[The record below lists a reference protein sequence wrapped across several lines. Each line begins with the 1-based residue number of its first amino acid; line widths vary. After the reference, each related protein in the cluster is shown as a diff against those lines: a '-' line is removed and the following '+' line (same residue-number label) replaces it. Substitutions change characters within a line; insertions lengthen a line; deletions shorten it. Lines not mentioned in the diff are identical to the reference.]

1 MAWYEKNYRRNLI
14 DMHIE
19 DWDDSFM
26 ASFDPEKYVAMLQ
39 KANVSC
45 AMVYANSHVGYCY
58 WPTKNGKMHPGL
70 HGRDIFGEV
79 VDRCHKAGMDVILYY
94 TLIYDNWAYAQGPEW
109 RILREDGKNSREV
122 NGTSWVDINVGRYGV
137 CCPNSTQY
145 RDYVEKQ
152 LTELAHAYDFEGV
165 FLDMTFWPDV
175 CYCDHCKRRYET
187 EVGGQMPRVVDWS
200 DPVWTRFQ
208 EKREEW
214 LIEFQTFATGV
225 LKREKPGVSTN
236 HQFSTVTQGWV
247 RGVSEKHRLAC
258 DYVGGDFYAGLP
270 EQSFICKLFYSMTGS
285 YEFHTSRCTDL
296 RDHTTNKSKSAL
308 EQQAAIALAHN
319 GAFLFI
325 DAIDPTGTLNPAVYE
340 TVGPIFKNFERHEP
354 FLGGKMCQDVAVY
367 FDLNSKMSF
376 ENNGKPVL
384 ACSQM
389 RPDMPHLTAAVGAA
403 RIFKE
408 AHVPYGV
415 VSKHNF
421 KDALDKYQVIVLPNV
436 LQLQADAAEDLR
448 RYVRKG
454 GCVYASGYTSTA
466 LLGDVFGVE
475 KIGLTKEDI
484 TYIAPTA
491 AGQTLLPMGSEKY
504 PIAVCDQ
511 QQLVTAAA
519 DATVL
524 ATTTL
529 PYTVPSD
536 HSKFASIHSDP
547 PGIPLENP
555 AVVLHSYGKGRV
567 IWTAAPLESMGQES
581 QDQAV
586 LSLVRSLLGKPC
598 AFSME
603 APPAVEAVEFW
614 QEDHDRAIVTL
625 INLQTLTPPVPVHD
639 IRLTVNL
646 NGKTL
651 KRACLLPDCVPV
663 EAEIRDGTATVSMP
677 PLAIEQMIAFEFEP
691 AGKA

>member
-1 MAWYEKNYRRNLI
+1 MAWYEKNYRRNLV

-19 DWDDSFM
+19 DWDESFM
-26 ASFDPEKYVAMLQ
+26 ASFDPERYVEMLK

-58 WPTKNGKMHPGL
+58 WPTKNGKMHPGIK
-70 HGRDIFGEV
+70 GRDIFGEV
-79 VDRCHKAGMDVILYY
+79 VDLCHKAGMDVIMYY
-94 TLIYDNWAYAQGPEW
+94 TLIYDNWAYDQGPEW
-109 RILREDGKNSREV
+109 RILREDGRNSREV
-122 NGTSWVDINVGRYGV
+122 NGASWNDINVGRYGV

-145 RDYVEKQ
+145 REYTEKQ
-152 LTELAHAYDFEGV
+152 LKELADAYQFEGV

-175 CYCDHCKRRYET
+175 CYCDHCKRRYEQ
-187 EVGGQMPRVVDWS
+187 EVGGKMPRIVDWD
-200 DPVWTRFQ
+200 DPVWNHFQ

-214 LIEFQTFATGV
+214 LLEFENFASDAV
-225 LKREKPGVSTN
+225 KRFKPGVSTN
-236 HQFSTVTQGWV
+236 HQYSTITQGWV

-270 EQSFICKLFYSMTGS
+270 EQSFICKLFYSLTGS

-296 RDHTTNKSKSAL
+296 SDHTTNKTQSAIA
-308 EQQAAIALAHN
+308 QQAAIALAHN

-325 DAIDPTGTLNPAVYE
+325 DAIDPVGTLNPAVYE
-340 TVGPIFKNFERHEP
+340 MVGPIFKNFERHEP

-367 FDLNSKMSF
+367 FDMNSKMSY

-421 KDALDKYQVIVLPNV
+421 KDALGKYKVIVLPNV
-436 LQLQADAAEDLR
+436 LRLQPDAAEDIR
-448 RYVRKG
+448 KYVRDG
-454 GCVYASGYTSTA
+454 GCVYASGNTSME
-466 LLGDVFGVE
+466 LLGDVFGVRKTGGVTE
-475 KIGLTKEDI
+475 EAV
-484 TYIAPTA
+484 TYIAPNE
-491 AGQTLLPMGSEKY
+491 AGKELLPMGSAKY
-504 PIAVCDQ
+504 PIAVLDR
-511 QQLVTAAA
+511 QQLVCAAD

-529 PYTVPSD
+529 PYTVPSN
-536 HSKFASIHSDP
+536 SEKFASIHSSP
-547 PGIPLENP
+547 PGIATENP
-555 AVVLHSYGKGRV
+555 AVVLHCYGKGRV
-567 IWTAAPLESMGQES
+567 IWTAAPMESMGQNS
-581 QDQAV
+581 QDEAV
-586 LSLVRSLLGKPC
+586 LSLVRSLLDGPC
-598 AFSME
+598 SFSME

-614 QEDHDRAIVTL
+614 QEEENRAIVTL
-625 INLQTLTPPVPVHD
+625 INLQDLTPPVTVHD

-646 NGKTL
+646 KGKTL
-651 KRACLLPDCVPV
+651 KRACLLPDCIPI
-663 EAEIRDGTATVSMP
+663 EAEVKDGAVTVAMP
-677 PLAIEQMIAFEFEP
+677 PLEIEQMIAFEF
-691 AGKA
+691 